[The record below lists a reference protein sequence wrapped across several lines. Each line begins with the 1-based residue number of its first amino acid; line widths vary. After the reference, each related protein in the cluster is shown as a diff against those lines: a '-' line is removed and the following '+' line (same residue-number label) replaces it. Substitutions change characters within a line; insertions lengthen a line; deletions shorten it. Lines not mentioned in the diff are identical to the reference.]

1 MSRNSSSIRWGI
13 IFIIF
18 GLVIILHAAGVVDF
32 WRIIGVLFALLLV
45 WWGYRMIRRGRREH
59 LGEGHFT
66 AFGDN
71 VIEDASPRL
80 EYSNVFG
87 DSRIKA
93 VGKEFSCG
101 SIKTVFGDL
110 VVDLS
115 GIEQIVEPGR
125 LDLDS
130 VFGDIRVRLPAGLA
144 YEVEG
149 QSVFGSTTSPEGTR
163 LHCVRH
169 SSPDFESATTRIRIH
184 ISHVF
189 GDNEIMH

>member
-1 MSRNSSSIRWGI
+1 MSKGAGSIRWGI

-18 GLVIILHAAGVVDF
+18 GLVIILHAAGVVNF
-32 WRIIGVLFALLLV
+32 WRIIGILFALLLV

-59 LGEGHFT
+59 LGEGQFSVI
-66 AFGDN
+66 GDN
-71 VIEDASPRL
+71 IIEHSSPRL
-80 EYSNVFG
+80 EYSSVFG
-87 DSRIKA
+87 DTRIKA
-93 VGKEFSCG
+93 VGKEFSRG
-101 SIKTVFGDL
+101 SIKAVFGDI

-115 GIEQIVEPGR
+115 GIERITEPGR

-163 LHCVRH
+163 LHGVRH
-169 SSPDFESATTRIRIH
+169 QSIDFESATTKIRIH

>member
-1 MSRNSSSIRWGI
+1 MSRSSSSIRWGI
-13 IFIIF
+13 ICIIF

-45 WWGYRMIRRGRREH
+45 WWGYRMIRRGRR
-59 LGEGHFT
+59 GYPAEGHFSVI
-66 AFGDN
+66 GDN
-71 VIEDASPRL
+71 FIEHSSPRL
-80 EYSNVFG
+80 EYSIVFG
-87 DSRIKA
+87 DTRIKA
-93 VGKEFSCG
+93 VGKEFSRG
-101 SIKTVFGDL
+101 SIKAVFGDI

-115 GIEQIVEPGR
+115 GIERITEPGR

-130 VFGDIRVRLPAGLA
+130 VFGDIRVRLPAGLS

-163 LHCVRH
+163 LHGVRH
-169 SSPDFESATTRIRIH
+169 HSPDFESATTKIRIH